1 MVCYRA
7 VFFIVRLVQASYALT
22 RQSFVEFLLFGGH
35 GSVEEDFALGWYFEI
50 DVSFDTSQHEG
61 TEEIVKHRQHFRLAF
76 FLQDALLV
84 VARLQQRRVERRLE
98 RRQVV
103 ENLGQQKVEE

>member
-7 VFFIVRLVQASYALT
+7 VFFVVRLVEASYALT

-50 DVSFDTSQHEG
+50 DVGFDTSQHEW
-61 TEEIVKHRQHFRLAF
+61 TEDVVKHCQHFRLALL
-76 FLQDALLV
+76 LQDALLV